1 MRIQCQS
8 NEMSAALSIVTRA
21 LSARAVSPIYEGV
34 LLTTCAEGLR
44 LTCTDLAIG
53 IETYVDAQVQ
63 QAASCCQE
71 GFLRKSC
78 ANCRKE

>member
-53 IETYVDAQVQ
+53 I
-63 QAASCCQE
+63 
-71 GFLRKSC
+71 
-78 ANCRKE
+78 